1 MQKIRFVINDIARI
15 FRLGDRDVP
24 FNVRS
29 VVALIFFLLDSLE
42 LFSSWNDIVVSVG
55 SIIFF
60 YLQFLFQFVLLQS
73 VFLGSVGMAL
83 IWGMSYYAP
92 FLVPSTLIPEGL
104 ISLAFMGF
112 IYFSFGLI
120 LVVVIF
126 LLYLSPIWPG
136 YNIALSEIYD
146 KSLFLGTLFAFLC
159 FGQMMFNQRRRTRI
173 SYWIEGRERQLMMAS
188 ELHDIACNDVVFAM
202 MRLDIEDAEKGYC
215 KSDMADVRRALAN
228 ALACMRGAIAEL
240 RHEDEV
246 KTDCVSV
253 EKGFNVKTFVDQECR
268 RLESLG
274 YVGTVMVSENGLNG
288 AMIEASVD
296 RIHFVENL
304 LREIFGNIV
313 RHADSSMPY
322 VMVVGVGVTEL
333 DISIGDKP
341 IGVRTRVGFCSGGGM
356 RFYSDALEYMGGS
369 CCIHETGELWS
380 LRCVVPLR

>member
-1 MQKIRFVINDIARI
+1 MQKIRFVINDIVRI

-136 YNIALSEIYD
+136 YNIALSDIYD
-146 KSLFLGTLFAFLC
+146 KSLFLGTLLLFFVL
-159 FGQMMFNQRRRTRI
+159 
-173 SYWIEGRERQLMMAS
+173 GR
-188 ELHDIACNDVVFAM
+188 
-202 MRLDIEDAEKGYC
+202 
-215 KSDMADVRRALAN
+215 
-228 ALACMRGAIAEL
+228 
-240 RHEDEV
+240 
-246 KTDCVSV
+246 
-253 EKGFNVKTFVDQECR
+253 
-268 RLESLG
+268 
-274 YVGTVMVSENGLNG
+274 
-288 AMIEASVD
+288 
-296 RIHFVENL
+296 
-304 LREIFGNIV
+304 
-313 RHADSSMPY
+313 
-322 VMVVGVGVTEL
+322 
-333 DISIGDKP
+333 
-341 IGVRTRVGFCSGGGM
+341 
-356 RFYSDALEYMGGS
+356 
-369 CCIHETGELWS
+369 
-380 LRCVVPLR
+380 